1 MSSDNNT
8 HYVGKIV
15 SAVSAKFDEKFTE
28 PPARYTEDSLMADML
43 AAHKFAK
50 TDADREILK
59 EVGLGTART
68 REPAITGQ
76 IKKEMLIRRKKG
88 KKYEITSSDAAKT
101 LVGALPESLI
111 SVTTTAK
118 WELVFKMVERG
129 ETTPDKVRVYLK
141 KSLTDLMK
149 IAQESKGK
157 LVLSIGNSN
166 KKLASSGRV
175 TNTKDIF
182 AKKAP
187 TGTPPKGAPAKP
199 AASGVGGLAAAAAKT
214 IKKWY

>member
-1 MSSDNNT
+1 MTDNNA
-8 HYVGKIV
+8 HYIGKVV

-28 PPARYTEDSLMADML
+28 PPARYTEDTLMADML

-50 TDADREILK
+50 TDADRAILK

-68 REPAITGQ
+68 REPAITSQ
-76 IKKEMLIRRKKG
+76 IKKEMLLRKKKG
-88 KKYEITSSDAAKT
+88 KKYEITSSVDAKT
-101 LVGALPESLI
+101 LVRALPEVLV

-129 ETTPDKVRVYLK
+129 ETTPEKVRIYLK
-141 KSLTDLMK
+141 KTLTDLMR
-149 IAQESKGK
+149 IAKESKGK
-157 LVLSIGNSN
+157 LILTVGNSD

-175 TNTKDIF
+175 INTKGMI
-182 AKKAP
+182 ARKPAAGSP
-187 TGTPPKGAPAKP
+187 QQGAPAKP
-199 AASGVGGLAAAAAKT
+199 SAPSGLAANALKT